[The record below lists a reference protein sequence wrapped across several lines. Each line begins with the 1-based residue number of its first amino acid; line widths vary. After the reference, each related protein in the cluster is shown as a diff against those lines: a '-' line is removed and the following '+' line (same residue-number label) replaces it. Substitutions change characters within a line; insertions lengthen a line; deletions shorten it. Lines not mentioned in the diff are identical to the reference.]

1 MDPTSILLT
10 LMVVIVALGI
20 AANRLQIEPR
30 RSCPECDESV
40 PLSARTCHV
49 CHYRFS

>member
-1 MDPTSILLT
+1 MDPTSILLV
-10 LMVVIVALGI
+10 LMVVIVGLGI
-20 AANRLQIEPR
+20 AASHLKIEPR
-30 RSCPECDESV
+30 RSCPQCDENV